1 MLASSM
7 PLGLWRSSLLWT
19 FIFFLITFCWWILV
33 HVKCASAVVIPPKAR
48 SGLIYHMIHSPYG
61 CVPHRMEN
69 RTHCMACGILVSP
82 PGIEWGPLVVKARSS
97 NHWTTKGFPKAFHF
111 VIILVLQ
118 KSCSNSAEFQNTL
131 HPASSDV
138 NLLGNMLQTRL

>member
-1 MLASSM
+1 
-7 PLGLWRSSLLWT
+7 
-19 FIFFLITFCWWILV
+19 
-33 HVKCASAVVIPPKAR
+33 
-48 SGLIYHMIHSPYG
+48 
-61 CVPHRMEN
+61 
-69 RTHCMACGILVSP
+69 MACGILVSP

-97 NHWTTKGFPKAFHF
+97 NHWTTKGFPEAFHF
-111 VIILVLQ
+111 VIILDLQ